1 MSTFLMRKMVGG
13 RLEPVDDAGK
23 DALAKV
29 GIGALVSVEIK
40 RPRNIQH
47 HRKFWALISL
57 IYQNQTRYKSPE
69 DLCDAI
75 KVYVGHSKV
84 LRMTDGRE
92 VHTPLSIAFHAMDQG
107 AFDAFYDKVIDV
119 VCTVIIPGLNQDDL
133 RQQLLEFAA

>member
-1 MSTFLMRKMVGG
+1 MRKMIGN

-23 DALAKV
+23 DVLAKV
-29 GIGALVSVEIK
+29 KLGSVVMVEYK
-40 RPRNIQH
+40 RPRNVAH

-92 VHTPLSIAFHAMDQG
+92 VHTPLSIAFHAMDQ
-107 AFDAFYDKVIDV
+107 ASFDGFYDKVVDV
-119 VCTVIIPGLNQDDL
+119 VCAEIIPGLDREDL
-133 RQQLLEFAA
+133 RRELMEFAA